1 MSDLSSVPA
10 PKAASS
16 FANLLATFTGAPKK
30 SNDMWD
36 DSALLDDVTTISY
49 EQALRSHRRVPAAD
63 LATAQLPAQMA
74 PLSADTAASMPLT
87 GAGIKKRKTASITIR
102 LTEAEDTQFHER
114 AAAAQLSVS
123 AYLRSCIF
131 EAESLRAQVKEALSQ
146 MKTVS
151 APDPHISRELEP
163 KRTNNWR
170 VRFLPRWSR
179 PHASG

>member
-1 MSDLSSVPA
+1 MSDLSTVPT
-10 PKAASS
+10 PKEASS
-16 FANLLATFTGAPKK
+16 FANLLATFTGAAKK

-36 DSALLDDVTTISY
+36 DSDLLDDVTTISY

-63 LATAQLPAQMA
+63 LTAAQLLAEKA
-74 PLSADTAASMPLT
+74 PLCAGIAASMPLT
-87 GAGIKKRKTASITIR
+87 GAGIKQRKTASITIR
-102 LTEAEDTQFHER
+102 LTETEEAQLHER

-146 MKTVS
+146 MKTEP
-151 APDPHISRELEP
+151 APDPHGSNEP
-163 KRTNNWR
+163 KPTHNWR
-170 VRFLPRWSR
+170 ARFLPGWSR